1 MSVIASTV
9 KWGLQCM
16 VLVIL
21 GLAGG
26 SSFAVEVP
34 PPSDAPSPHLSS
46 VYKLTAAKRA
56 DLKSLVDA
64 IEQNEVL
71 KEAGCKQ
78 ASGPRK
84 DGRSVSYVC
93 EKEGGAVFEAFQ
105 SVLMPGA
112 SLVTTSSLS
121 LRLLRAATT
130 CPLLTCV
137 QSTLCSPTGRT
148 DCCQRGAGGGPSTTC
163 CPGWTCP

>member
-1 MSVIASTV
+1 MSEITSTV
-9 KWGLQCM
+9 KWGLQC
-16 VLVIL
+16 VLLVVL

-56 DLKSLVDA
+56 DLKSFVDA

-78 ASGPRK
+78 TSGPRK
-84 DGRSVSYVC
+84 DGRSASYVC
-93 EKEGGAVFEAFQ
+93 DKEGGAVFEAFQ
-105 SVLMPGA
+105 SVLKPGA
-112 SLVTTSSLS
+112 SLVTTSSFT
-121 LRLLRAATT
+121 LRLHSGVT
-130 CPLLTCV
+130 CPVLTCV
-137 QSTLCSPTGRT
+137 QSTMCSPTGQT
-148 DCCQRGAGGGPSTTC
+148 DCCKRGAGGGPTTTC